1 MQKDFSVKSFVEEY
15 EKIPKASTTE
25 AEKFLRSKLKTEKYL
40 PYADKVSAADYIVV
54 SSSYAI
60 VKDGDEL
67 VQTDVIKVTSPMRY
81 VLFVMTVIDKYTNI
95 EVNFKDNIMSEF
107 DALNSNGLI
116 EVIFSK
122 IGDKEVAEFN
132 TVLGM
137 VADDFMANKFEFKNY
152 VSEIVSKFADVA
164 GKSIPLI
171 DKIVNKLDNLTEEDE
186 KKLSGFIG
194 KISKFIK

>member
-1 MQKDFSVKSFVEEY
+1 MQKDFSVKNFVEEY
-15 EKIPKASTTE
+15 GKIPKASTTE
-25 AEKFLRSKLKTEKYL
+25 AEKFLRNKLKTEKYL

-60 VKDGDEL
+60 VKDGDKL

-95 EVNFKDNIMSEF
+95 EVNFKDIMPEF

-116 EVIFSK
+116 EVIFSR
-122 IGDKEVAEFN
+122 IGDKEVTEFN

-171 DKIVNKLDNLTEEDE
+171 DNIVNKLDSLTEEDE